1 MALAVYLRR
10 TARAG
15 TTPYFASASNTEN
28 VLRKPTW
35 AFSAPI
41 ASMDAPKEVPTSI
54 LNDRPVIL
62 PRQSAMA
69 LPALVI
75 FPESPEGT
83 KVMTMGLSGE
93 PRSPAFTLG
102 ALASGSQAGGGTVAV
117 GAALFSAVFCAAT
130 VGATVGT
137 TVAAGVQA
145 PPSSGQ
151 SAR

>member
-1 MALAVYLRR
+1 MALAVYFRR

-15 TTPYFASASNTEN
+15 TTPYFASASSTEN

-35 AFSAPI
+35 AFSAPK
-41 ASMDAPKEVPTSI
+41 ASMEAPNEVPTSI

-75 FPESPEGT
+75 LPESPEGT

-93 PRSPAFTLG
+93 PRSPAFTVG
-102 ALASGSQAGGGTVAV
+102 AVGSLSQTGAGTVAV
-117 GAALFSAVFCAAT
+117 GAAA
-130 VGATVGT
+130 VGAVVTAGAKVGGT
-137 TVAAGVQA
+137 TT
-145 PPSSGQ
+145 
-151 SAR
+151 